1 MCKLYENCFRVVN
14 IAYTNEIADIC
25 HNWDININEMITACE
40 SKPYGFMPFF
50 PGLGVGGHCLPY
62 NPYYLMKGGVNLP
75 ILKKSATFLEMRPYI
90 KATELINKHDFNKVL
105 VIGVG
110 FKPDISFIEFIDLD
124 DFNVDYINDNFNIV
138 VVAIKQSK
146 IDYSILE
153 SLKESI
159 NVIYF

>member
-1 MCKLYENCFRVVN
+1 
-14 IAYTNEIADIC
+14 
-25 HNWDININEMITACE
+25 
-40 SKPYGFMPFF
+40 
-50 PGLGVGGHCLPY
+50 
-62 NPYYLMKGGVNLP
+62 MKGGVNLP

-110 FKPDISFIEFIDLD
+110 FKPGESLMTNSPGISFVYSMIRFGKYVKCYDPIVQTSNNKSDISFIEFIDLD